1 MKKLVLM
8 LSLIGAISW
17 ATAQSGEKELRNAYS
32 HYGNGY
38 YDKALRSI
46 KNALEYEDTKN
57 EAKTWLYYGNIALQ
71 ISNSNNDYYK
81 KMLPNADIEAYNA
94 YMQALTLDPN
104 VAVPNMK
111 PQSPKQGLVFVSNML
126 FQKAYALLQNQAM
139 DSAVLVAEMA
149 RKANANVNTVFMYG
163 FTAFH
168 AKQYDITKKEFA
180 VLLKN
185 KYKGQGIL
193 PYRLLATA
201 YQLAED
207 TAKTLQV
214 VEETLKMFEGDSN
227 YYAFAS
233 TAAIVYSW
241 AGMEDK
247 STEIMEDALSKNPND
262 ITMLVN
268 YGSSLIGQHKYNDA
282 EKYLQR
288 ALEIAPESYEVN
300 YNMGS
305 CYFNQY
311 ADMAKGLGDIDD
323 DAEYDRVKAAS
334 EEILKKSQPF
344 LEKAQAIQGNDYNTL
359 YMLRQVYTRTN
370 EYDKLKDINE
380 KMKTLQENK

>member
-1 MKKLVLM
+1 M
-8 LSLIGAISW
+8 LSLIGAMTW
-17 ATAQSGEKELRNAYS
+17 ANAQSGEKELRNAYS

-46 KNALEYEDTKN
+46 KSALQFEDTKN

-81 KMLPNADIEAYNA
+81 KMLPNAEMEAYNA

-104 VAVPNMK
+104 VNVPNMK
-111 PQSPKQGLVFVSNML
+111 PQTPKQGLVFVSNML
-126 FQKAYALLQNQAM
+126 YQKAYTMLTQQNM
-139 DSAVLVAEMA
+139 DSAVIVAEMA
-149 RKANANVNTVFMYG
+149 RKANGNVNTVFMYG
-163 FTAFH
+163 FAAFH

-180 VLLKN
+180 ILMKN
-185 KYKGQGIL
+185 KYKGQGVL
-193 PYRLLATA
+193 PYRLLATV
-201 YQLAED
+201 YQLDKD

-227 YYAFAS
+227 YYVFAS
-233 TAAIVYSW
+233 TAAIAYSW
-241 AGMEDK
+241 AGLEDK
-247 STEIMEDALSKNPND
+247 ATEIMEDALNKNPND

-268 YGSSLIGQHKYNDA
+268 YGSSLIEHHKYDEA

-288 ALEIAPESYEVN
+288 AIELEPNSYEVN

-311 ADMAKGLGDIDD
+311 ADMSKGLGDIDD
-323 DAEYDRVKAAS
+323 DNEYDRLKNAS
-334 EEILKKSQPF
+334 EEVLKKSKPF
-344 LEKAQAIQGNDYNTL
+344 LEKAQAINGNDYNTL

-370 EYDKLKDINE
+370 EYDKLNEINA
-380 KMKTLQENK
+380 KMKELKENN